1 MIIKDVLRGKMIA
14 CWRTL

>member
-1 MIIKDVLRGKMIA
+1 MIIKDILRGKMIA